1 MICTCISNEKVFFV
15 ENITLY
21 NKKSIQEFHMNR
33 PMFKQIPQMTYMLT
47 LALHG
52 GPLRDDNNYN
62 TMSSANILINI
73 K

>member
-1 MICTCISNEKVFFV
+1 
-15 ENITLY
+15 
-21 NKKSIQEFHMNR
+21 MNR
-33 PMFKQIPQMTYMLT
+33 PMYKQIPQMTYMLT